1 MFQNIRAVLFDLD
14 GTLIDSAPDLGAAA
28 DKMRTD
34 RGLPSLPLERY
45 RPMAGA
51 GARGMLGE
59 AFGMAPDHP
68 DFLTM
73 REEFF
78 VNYES
83 CMTARTSIFE
93 GVPELV
99 SQILRRNLAWGV
111 VTNKATRFTDPLTR
125 AIPLF
130 ATAGAVISGD
140 TTPHAKPHPAPLLEA
155 ASRLKLEPG
164 QCIYVGDDE
173 RDILAGLAAGM
184 GTVAATYGYLG
195 AKTNPAGGGAHAAV
209 KSPVELLQL
218 QHGRP
223 TPPDWS
229 WPPGIRRL
237 LRQFPCPQRGLQEC
251 RAHRPPHRCTAP
263 APVSSATPL
272 RAKGL
277 DGVLHGEWY
286 LR

>member
-83 CMTARTSIFE
+83 CMTERTSIFE

-164 QCIYVGDDE
+164 QCIYGGDDE

-195 AKTNPAGGGAHAAV
+195 AKTNPAEWGAHAAI

-218 QHGRP
+218 LVR
-223 TPPDWS
+223 T
-229 WPPGIRRL
+229 
-237 LRQFPCPQRGLQEC
+237 
-251 RAHRPPHRCTAP
+251 
-263 APVSSATPL
+263 
-272 RAKGL
+272 
-277 DGVLHGEWY
+277 
-286 LR
+286 